1 MTPASTSPDIRARI
15 PQGVQRDVAAD
26 EVARELLGDV
36 ESGPAVTTADFQEA
50 AAGGRGQGVAQRV
63 CLFDGRES
71 VQADFMA
78 EDDALNPPRH
88 LASALGVP
96 LPEAVDRVRLRHS
109 SMISTEA
116 DGSAFFIGQILP
128 VFSLFSPC
136 SPMLVREARRR
147 TSGEFPSTEPNHG
160 LRIHYVIQRD
170 MYGQKIAPENL
181 GSVESVSFFGLA
193 TRFPADMVASVE
205 RNLVVRDG
213 WAAGYFHPFLY
224 ADDPTLLEELV
235 TGIRALG
242 FTFVPLSKDMQ

>member
-1 MTPASTSPDIRARI
+1 ME
-15 PQGVQRDVAAD
+15 VHVA
-26 EVARELLGDV
+26 
-36 ESGPAVTTADFQEA
+36 
-50 AAGGRGQGVAQRV
+50 GQ
-63 CLFDGRES
+63 
-71 VQADFMA
+71 
-78 EDDALNPPRH
+78 
-88 LASALGVP
+88 
-96 LPEAVDRVRLRHS
+96 
-109 SMISTEA
+109 
-116 DGSAFFIGQILP
+116 FFP
-128 VFSLFSPC
+128 
-136 SPMLVREARRR
+136 
-147 TSGEFPSTEPNHG
+147 
-160 LRIHYVIQRD
+160 YVIQRD